1 MSTAFLRD
9 KRDLLLASTIGHQ
22 WLLVE
27 AVSLLILDDR
37 SEIRLAVLP
46 SVVLLLFVW
55 DEVVHVGDCW
65 SSKKQGSACTLLLS
79 LIHVLGRLVEG
90 LSIC

>member
-1 MSTAFLRD
+1 M
-9 KRDLLLASTIGHQ
+9 
-22 WLLVE
+22 E
-27 AVSLLILDDR
+27 AVSLLILNDR

-46 SVVLLLFVW
+46 SMVLLLFVEG
-55 DEVVHVGDCW
+55 EVVHVGDRW